1 MFLFSII
8 FQMIAMNKVRLRQFV
23 LCCACDMSL

>member
-1 MFLFSII
+1 MFLSSII

-23 LCCACDMSL
+23 LCCPVLCL

>member
-8 FQMIAMNKVRLRQFV
+8 FQMIAMKQSPIALSDCASLFCAV
-23 LCCACDMSL
+23 L